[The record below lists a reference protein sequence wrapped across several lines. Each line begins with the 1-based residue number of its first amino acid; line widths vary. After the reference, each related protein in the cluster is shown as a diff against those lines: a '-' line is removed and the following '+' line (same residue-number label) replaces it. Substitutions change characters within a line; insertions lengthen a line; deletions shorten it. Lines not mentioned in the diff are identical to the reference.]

1 MPTLQQ
7 PTLEGKIQDSYL
19 FKQKMSTFAYTCHQ
33 KTNVVPN
40 PFLMQ
45 VSIAQFGQFGE
56 AKAST
61 GQNMFGNVTGHQ
73 KLIKMVGFCRC

>member
-1 MPTLQQ
+1 MPTLQ

-19 FKQKMSTFAYTCHQ
+19 FKKKMSTFAYTCNQ

-45 VSIAQFGQFGE
+45 LSIAQFGE

>member
-1 MPTLQQ
+1 MPTLQ

-45 VSIAQFGQFGE
+45 PSIAQFGQIGE

-61 GQNMFGNVTGHQ
+61 GQNMFGNVTGH
-73 KLIKMVGFCRC
+73 K

>member
-1 MPTLQQ
+1 MPTLQ

-33 KTNVVPN
+33 KTNVVAN

-45 VSIAQFGQFGE
+45 LSIAQFGQLGE

-73 KLIKMVGFCRC
+73 N

>member
-1 MPTLQQ
+1 MPTLQ

-19 FKQKMSTFAYTCHQ
+19 FKQKMSTFTYTCHQ

-45 VSIAQFGQFGE
+45 LSIAQFGE

-61 GQNMFGNVTGHQ
+61 GQNMFGNVTGHK